1 MEQRRRIT
9 EMERGYNKAAAAVF
23 ALETAIEEFEAAL
36 PALRRLADYQ
46 ESGAWLRDFAAD
58 EAGRLPADLTRG
70 VLSEDGLYDLLRRA
84 DALCDRLGITPKEAD
99 KTAQ

>member
-1 MEQRRRIT
+1 MK
-9 EMERGYNKAAAAVF
+9 MERGYDKAAAAVF
-23 ALETAIEEFEAAL
+23 ALETAIEDFEAAL
-36 PALRRLADYQ
+36 PALRQLADYQ
-46 ESGAWLRDFAAD
+46 ESGAWLRDYAAD

-84 DALCDRLGITPKEAD
+84 DALCGRLGIKTEKTD